1 METYQIVNYKL
12 ENLNKYKELHSEFMN
27 NLHLSLNKYFISSHN
42 KVYFLMSLLITVLHL
57 KIKKDDYIKKLLVR
71 INLQED
77 ISYKSI
83 PLNLINQVLRV
94 NFKDKNDIVRA
105 INDVIVCNIFSPIIP
120 IYSIIN
126 AYLYNVKNKNIDMNT
141 NLNNLVFG
149 IKYILNYYNDR
160 YNNEVKELKTQ
171 SSVEIA
177 INSLN
182 KEIISNRPLISMF
195 YVIKKYVNNNTS
207 KNIIVNAT
215 LYDVIGIFNYISD
228 KGTNIIY
235 IDIDDKILINEPIF
249 KQYIVYDN
257 LYIDDDTIE
266 LMKTLLVK
274 LSPKKL
280 TFVNKINKAQF
291 IKVKPKN

>member
-27 NLHLSLNKYFISSHN
+27 NLHLSLNKHFILSHN

-77 ISYKSI
+77 ISYKNI
-83 PLNLINQVLRV
+83 PSNLINQVLRV

-195 YVIKKYVNNNTS
+195 YAIKKYVNNNTS

-228 KGTNIIY
+228 KGTNVIY

-249 KQYIVYDN
+249 KQYIAYNN
-257 LYIDDDTIE
+257 LHIDDDTIE

-274 LSPKKL
+274 LSSKKL

>member
-27 NLHLSLNKYFISSHN
+27 NLHLSLNKHFILSHN

-77 ISYKSI
+77 ISYKNI
-83 PLNLINQVLRV
+83 PSNLINQVLKV

-195 YVIKKYVNNNTS
+195 YAIKKYVNNNTS

-249 KQYIVYDN
+249 KQYIAYNN
-257 LYIDDDTIE
+257 LHIDDDTIE

-274 LSPKKL
+274 LSSKKL

>member
-27 NLHLSLNKYFISSHN
+27 NLHLSLNKHFILSHN

-83 PLNLINQVLRV
+83 PSNLINQVLRV
-94 NFKDKNDIVRA
+94 NFKDKNDIVIA

-195 YVIKKYVNNNTS
+195 YAIKKYVNNNTS

-228 KGTNIIY
+228 KGTNVIY

-249 KQYIVYDN
+249 KQYIAYDN
-257 LYIDDDTIE
+257 LHIDDDTIE

>member
-27 NLHLSLNKYFISSHN
+27 NLQLSLDKHFIFLHN
-42 KVYFLMSLLITVLHL
+42 KIYFLMSLLITVLHL

-77 ISYKSI
+77 ISYKNI
-83 PLNLINQVLRV
+83 PSNLINQVLRV
-94 NFKDKNDIVRA
+94 NFKDKNDIVEA

-195 YVIKKYVNNNTS
+195 YAIKKYVNNNTS

-228 KGTNIIY
+228 KGTNVIY

-249 KQYIVYDN
+249 KQYIVYNN
-257 LYIDDDTIE
+257 LHIDDDTIE

-280 TFVNKINKAQF
+280 TFVNKINKAKF

>member
-27 NLHLSLNKYFISSHN
+27 NLHLSLDKHFMFSHN

-83 PLNLINQVLRV
+83 PSNLINQVLRV
-94 NFKDKNDIVRA
+94 NFKDKNDIVIA

-195 YVIKKYVNNNTS
+195 YAIKKYVNNNTS

-215 LYDVIGIFNYISD
+215 LYDVIGIFNYISN
-228 KGTNIIY
+228 KGTNVIY

-249 KQYIVYDN
+249 KQYITYNN
-257 LYIDDDTIE
+257 LHIDDDTIE